1 MDIRYKAHNLHWDQ
15 PEKFRELD
23 PHLSNLSQLPLIYRF
38 PLLDSLPR
46 ETPGIYSITGGRQV
60 GKTTLL
66 KQYMSDLLHSGVS
79 PRNIA
84 YLPGEMIDDHHGLV
98 HLFSEFIESVGPETK
113 PLFFLLDEVTY
124 INQWD
129 RGIKYL
135 ADAGLL
141 RNTILVLTGSDTV
154 VIRDARARFPGRRGR
169 ADRVDF
175 HLFPLSFAEYVSLGK
190 EISHDEVRQISE
202 SSTSPQV
209 LAELE
214 QLFESYLAHGGYLT
228 AINDLKRYGTIN
240 RATFVTYADWIRGD
254 VLKRGKR
261 EHYLREILTA
271 IAKRMGSQVTWNK
284 LSGDLSIN
292 HPATV
297 ADYVEL
303 LSRMDAAII
312 QRALREDKLTGSPK
326 KARKLHFT
334 DPFIFHAVRSWLNNT
349 ENPYQQ
355 EVQPFLAD
363 AEKRGVLVESC
374 AVSHF
379 NRFYPTYYIK
389 GAGEVDIAYVR
400 DNRFWPVEVKWTRQ
414 LRAAD
419 FKQASKYPDSII
431 CSRADQPPQ
440 VHGITCRPLVT
451 TLLRLGPSPIYL
463 PES

>member
-23 PHLSNLSQLPLIYRF
+23 PHLSSLSQLPLVYRF
-38 PLLDSLPR
+38 PLLESLPR
-46 ETPGIYSITGGRQV
+46 EIPGIYSITGGRQV

-66 KQYMSDLLHSGVS
+66 KQYMADLLQSGVS
-79 PRNIA
+79 PGTIA

-98 HLFSEFIESVGPETK
+98 RLFSEFIESLEPETS

-124 INQWD
+124 ISQWD

-154 VIRDARARFPGRRGR
+154 VIRDARVCFPGRRGR

-175 HLFPLSFAEYVSLGK
+175 HLFPLSFAEYASLGK
-190 EISHDEVRQISE
+190 GISHDEVQHLTER
-202 SSTSPQV
+202 STSPRE
-209 LAELE
+209 LSGLE
-214 QLFESYLAHGGYLT
+214 QLFESYLGHGGYLT
-228 AINDLKRYGTIN
+228 AINDLKRYGTIS
-240 RATFVTYADWIRGD
+240 RSTFTTYGDWIRGD

-271 IAKRMGSQVTWNK
+271 IVKRMGSQVTWNG
-284 LSGDLSIN
+284 LSGDLSID

-303 LSRMDAAII
+303 LARMDAAII
-312 QRALREDKLTGSPK
+312 QLALREDKLTGAPK
-326 KARKLHFT
+326 KARKIHFA
-334 DPFIFHAVRSWLNNT
+334 DPFIFHAVRSWLHNT

-363 AEKRGVLVESC
+363 AEKRGALVESC

-431 CSRADQPPQ
+431 CSRADQPSQ
-440 VHGITCRPLVT
+440 VHGITCQPLVT
-451 TLLRLGPSPIYL
+451 TLLRLGPSPLYL